1 MHPRLALVLATC
13 LLATTAAAAGSESD
27 TRAELAKVQARI
39 HKVTETVQAEA
50 ATRDEAVGALKAA
63 DQSLHEAHD
72 RLEEARQKRAAAEAH
87 ERELQAARD
96 AARATLDGESA
107 ALAADLRTTYRN
119 GRDESLK
126 LWLNANDPVELGRL
140 LSYYGYFGRARAA
153 RIKGVEDDV
162 ARLDALEAALAQ
174 QTQALAQLARQQENQ
189 VRALNGARTA
199 REHALAV
206 VEADLDSKSTE
217 LAHLRANAGS
227 LEKLLAQL
235 REALRDIPADD
246 YAATGRHRQPFAQLR
261 GRLPWPARGT
271 LLASYGSAKPGGLL
285 WQGILM
291 DTEPG
296 TPVHAPY
303 YGRVVYADWLPGLGL
318 LVILDHGGGYLTLY
332 GNNERLY
339 RKVGDTVAPGDVLSA
354 SAPAGGAMASQ
365 VYFEVRHGKD
375 PEDPR
380 RWLKPLSAR
389 N

>member
-1 MHPRLALVLATC
+1 MYFRPALAFAVFLVVAS
-13 LLATTAAAAGSESD
+13 AAPGSESD

-39 HKVTETVQAEA
+39 RKVTETVHEEA
-50 ATRDEAVGALKAA
+50 ATRDEAAGALKAA
-63 DQSLHEAHD
+63 DQSLREARA
-72 RLEEARQKRAAAEAH
+72 RLDEARQKRAAAEA
-87 ERELQAARD
+87 REQALKAERD
-96 AARATLDGESA
+96 AARGKLDGERA

-126 LWLNANDPVELGRL
+126 LWLNANDPVELGRM

-153 RIKGVEDDV
+153 RIQGIEQDV
-162 ARLDALEAALAQ
+162 AHLETLEAGLARQ
-174 QTQALAQLARQQENQ
+174 REELAELARQQEAE
-189 VRALNGARTA
+189 VRTLNGARTS

-206 VEADLDSKSTE
+206 VEADLDSKSSE

-235 REALRDIPADD
+235 REAIRDIPAEDF
-246 YAATGRHRQPFAQLR
+246 AATGHHRQPFAQLR
-261 GRLPWPARGT
+261 GRLPWPAKGSVV
-271 LLASYGSAKPGGLL
+271 ASYGSVKPGGLV
-285 WQGILM
+285 WQGLLL

-303 YGRVVYADWLPGLGL
+303 FGRVVYADWLPGLGL
-318 LVILDHGGGYLTLY
+318 LIILDHGGGYLTLY

-339 RKVGDTVAPGDVLSA
+339 RKVGDSVSPGEVLAA
-354 SAPAGGAMASQ
+354 SAVASGAMASQ
-365 VYFEVRHGKD
+365 MYFEVRHGKD

-380 RWLKPLSAR
+380 RWLRPAGAR